1 MFLFLVTHFLIEK
14 EMFLFLVTHVQSENC
29 VSIFSNIF
37 HLPENVVSIF
47 SHRVGNQFERIV
59 TYYLSR
65 VHRVR
70 GYDLCFSL
78 I

>member
-29 VSIFSNIF
+29 VSIFSNIL
-37 HLPENVVSIF
+37 HLTVNAVSLF
-47 SHRVGNQFERIV
+47 SNRVGNQFELMV

-70 GYDLCFSL
+70 GYYL
-78 I
+78 